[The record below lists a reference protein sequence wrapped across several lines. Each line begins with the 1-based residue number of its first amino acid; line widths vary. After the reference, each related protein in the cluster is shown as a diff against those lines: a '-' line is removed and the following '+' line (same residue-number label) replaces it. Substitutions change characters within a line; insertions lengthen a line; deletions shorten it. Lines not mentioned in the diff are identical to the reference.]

1 MDKRIYDF
9 NELSDSKLVYQK
21 KLPIFLT
28 ALLLILFSLIVGAV
42 AWACL
47 VDKTDMVITQGLVV
61 TEGTTINVSKVTAP
75 IRTANFK
82 EGDVVEKGDVIL
94 YLDDDIIDLK
104 LATSKNQV
112 ENMENFISLYMRAEA
127 ESMAQEN
134 TFDKTNSD
142 EIMLYNILEQQRLQI
157 KQYSAMPDNE
167 SAIQSIIT
175 QTVNTL
181 YSQRVNY
188 ESELVNAKAQL
199 VSYEVEYRSYSVI
212 AEVSG
217 VLHYKIDYS
226 ESSYVQQGNVIF
238 SIAPSE
244 AMYVIETVITPDQRV
259 NLTIGDSVS
268 VVVSGL
274 PQNEYGKIEGELI
287 EISADLLNFENQ
299 SGYTAKIK
307 IDKNYLTDSKGNNV
321 VLMNGNITENRI
333 MYDSMSYMKYL
344 LECLGVKI

>member
-61 TEGTTINVSKVTAP
+61 TAGTTINVSKVTAP